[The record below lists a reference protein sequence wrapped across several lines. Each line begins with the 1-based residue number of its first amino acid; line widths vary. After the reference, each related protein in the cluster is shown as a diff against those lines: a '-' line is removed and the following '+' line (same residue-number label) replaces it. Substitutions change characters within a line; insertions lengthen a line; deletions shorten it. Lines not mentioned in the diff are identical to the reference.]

1 MSESATSDIDQ
12 LVAALPTPAGVA
24 NPYPLYA
31 QLRPITPVFGYQDY
45 PPGTIPGQD
54 APVTAWAL
62 MKHAEVDAAA
72 RDHET
77 FSSRD
82 PLQEASSAPSL
93 MLVNHDNPQHDRLR
107 RFVHVAFSFRTVQQ
121 HEPWI
126 AQCIGQMV
134 ADIGAGEMEVVAG
147 LTSVVPAKVMM
158 HLLGQPDADADKCRD
173 WATAFML
180 SADLTPQER
189 EASNQSMA
197 MYFMEQ
203 VGAVDDQIKA
213 GAPIPEGLIGT
224 LLTTEVD
231 GENLSL
237 EEVVLFCVTLV
248 VAGAETTTY
257 LLTNLLH
264 NLATRP
270 ELAAQLRADKA
281 LVLPFINET
290 LRHSGPPQ
298 RLFRV
303 ASRDVQVG
311 GKKIKQGDWVA
322 LFFAA
327 ANHDAEVFPNPET
340 FDITRKNL
348 RQQLSMGVGIHHCLG
363 IAVAKMEAAALVEAV
378 VDNFPG
384 LSLGETPPV
393 PQTASLLT
401 HSFAELTLRFKS

>member
-24 NPYPLYA
+24 NPYPLYS
-31 QLRPITPVFGYQDY
+31 QLRPVSPVFGYQDY

-126 AQCIGQMV
+126 DQCIGQMV

-180 SADLTPQER
+180 SADLTPQQR

-197 MYFMEQ
+197 AYFMEH
-203 VGAVDDQIKA
+203 VGAVDAKIKA
-213 GAPIPEGLIGT
+213 GAPIPAGLIGT
-224 LLTTEVD
+224 LLTSQVD

-303 ASRDVQVG
+303 ASKDVRVG
-311 GKKIKQGDWVA
+311 DKMIKQGDWVA

-327 ANHDAEVFPNPET
+327 ANHDAEVFPDPET

-363 IAVAKMEAAALVEAV
+363 IAVAKMEAAALVTAV
-378 VDNFPG
+378 VDRFPG
-384 LSLGETPPV
+384 LTLADTPPV

-401 HSFAELTLRFKS
+401 HSFAELTLRFNR

>member
-1 MSESATSDIDQ
+1 MSESGANDIAT
-12 LVAALPTPAGVA
+12 LVAALPTPAAVA

-31 QLRPITPVFGYQDY
+31 QLRPVTPVFGYQDY

-126 AQCIGQMV
+126 DQCIGRMV
-134 ADIGAGEMEVVAG
+134 DGIRVGSMEVVAD
-147 LTSVVPAKVMM
+147 LTSVVPARVMM
-158 HLLGQPDADADKCRD
+158 HLLGQPDEDAGKCRD

-180 SADLTPQER
+180 SADLTPQQR

-197 MYFMEQ
+197 AYFMEQ
-203 VGAVDDQIKA
+203 VGIVDAKIKA
-213 GAPIPEGLIGT
+213 GSQPPEGLIGT
-224 LLTTEVD
+224 LLTTQVD
-231 GENLSL
+231 GEGLSL

-270 ELAAQLRADKA
+270 ELATQLRADKA

-303 ASRDVQVG
+303 ASQDVQVG
-311 GKKIKQGDWVA
+311 NKTIKQGDWVA

-327 ANHDAEVFPNPET
+327 ANHDPEIFPNPEI

-363 IAVAKMEAAALVEAV
+363 IAVAKMEAAALVTAV
-378 VDNFPG
+378 VDKFPRLTVG
-384 LSLGETPPV
+384 DTPPV

-401 HSFAELTLRFKS
+401 HSFAELTLCFNR